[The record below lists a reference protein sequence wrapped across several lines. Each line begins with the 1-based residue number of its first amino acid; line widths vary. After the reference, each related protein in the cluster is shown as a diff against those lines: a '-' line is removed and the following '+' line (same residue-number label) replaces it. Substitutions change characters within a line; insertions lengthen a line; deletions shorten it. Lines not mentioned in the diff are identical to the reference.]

1 MLAYW
6 ISAEIKISCI
16 SDSCV
21 QKGRRAESH
30 KVFVDVACRCCSYVS
45 LHLVCVVCVGLF
57 SRAAVCLFV
66 CLYEG
71 SGLFQETLLFR
82 LEGVFWGGQ

>member
-66 CLYEG
+66 CMREVACFKRRCFLDWK
-71 SGLFQETLLFR
+71 
-82 LEGVFWGGQ
+82 VFFGGGQ